1 MGMLLISLAS
11 ALVFGLVVFFI
22 CEEKSLTNANFS
34 DMKGLFT
41 EELKL
46 SECIGEFHTIR
57 YMFAYV
63 VVLFF
68 FDLIIAQMVFIPNG
82 FGMAEIMAYVFMPS
96 LVGSWLILLIKWTYQ
111 PVIKVISSFMYGA
124 GYIGAAVFA
133 FAFTYITS
141 VTA

>member
-1 MGMLLISLAS
+1 MGILLIALAS

-46 SECIGEFHTIR
+46 SECIEQFSTVR
-57 YMFAYV
+57 YMLAYV
-63 VVLFF
+63 AALFF
-68 FDLIIAQMVFIPNG
+68 FDLVIAQTVFIPNG
-82 FGMAEIMAYVFMPS
+82 LGMAQVMAYIFMPS
-96 LVGSWLILLIKWTYQ
+96 LVGSWIILLVKWTYQ
-111 PVIKVISSFMYGA
+111 PMIKVISSFMYGA

-133 FAFTYITS
+133 FGLTYVTS
-141 VTA
+141 VA